1 MSRRL
6 EMGWEVPLPVEE
18 WVGANLEF
26 IARNLEEQRLKLL
39 GRHSNIP
46 PSALNL
52 DERWPSEMP
61 LCGAW
66 KRIKKD
72 AGLPS
77 GLKLNWTEVFV
88 FGGDPF
94 GPQRGHFF
102 AASPEDDVLCI
113 TPGQFVHADGRL
125 LKPGDR
131 VLSLKQ
137 KAPELIT
144 HYDGGIAVLYGTKQ
158 EIGKRLGIWY

>member
-6 EMGWEVPLPVEE
+6 EMGREVPLPVEK

-26 IARNLEEQRLKLL
+26 ISRNLEEQRLKLL
-39 GRHSNIP
+39 GRHNNIP

-52 DERWPSEMP
+52 NERWPSEMP

-88 FGGDPF
+88 SGGDPL
-94 GPQRGHFF
+94 GPQRGHFV
-102 AASPEDDVLCI
+102 AVSREDDVLCI
-113 TPGQFVHADGRL
+113 TPGQFVRVDGRI
-125 LKPGDR
+125 LKLGER
-131 VLSLKQ
+131 IMELKQ
-137 KAPELIT
+137 KAPEFIT
-144 HYDGGIAVLYGTKQ
+144 LYGGGIAVLYGKRG
-158 EIGKRLGIWY
+158 EVGKRLGIWY